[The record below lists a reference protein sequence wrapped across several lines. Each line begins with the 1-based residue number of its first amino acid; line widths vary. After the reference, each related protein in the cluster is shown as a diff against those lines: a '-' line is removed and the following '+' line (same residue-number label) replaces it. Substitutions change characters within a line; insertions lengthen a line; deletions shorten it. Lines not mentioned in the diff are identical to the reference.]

1 MNTRWSFP
9 SPPLRRGPFSP
20 SPPGTSSPSSRKHVL
35 KAFHPSYN
43 DGAEAQARELGCDDW
58 QALFGVYYHA
68 ADTAGNQLPYMR
80 DILGDV
86 RFRKAMSLALDR
98 EEINQVV
105 YLGQEV
111 PMQVTPGDSK
121 TVDFISDEMRSI
133 SATVSR

>member
-1 MNTRWSFP
+1 M
-9 SPPLRRGPFSP
+9 
-20 SPPGTSSPSSRKHVL
+20 
-35 KAFHPSYN
+35 
-43 DGAEAQARELGCDDW
+43 LGLNMTHKDP
-58 QALFGVYYHA
+58 V
-68 ADTAGNQLPYMR
+68 MR

-105 YLGQEV
+105 YLGQGV

-121 TVDFISDEMRSI
+121 TVDFISDEMWSI